1 MPRTKPLVWVAVK
14 YSLRNVTRLRTSP
27 AGSIRG
33 CTPISSMIFAWSS
46 RMPHSLVSG
55 VNNAQLLQ
63 PDRRF
68 LPGPDWAPARTPGL
82 LSLPHRPG
90 GAADREMGGHH
101 GPASG
106 ATAGERVQ
114 LGQQH
119 GHRHAA
125 GLLDRGGHGGQR
137 RIA

>member
-1 MPRTKPLVWVAVK
+1 
-14 YSLRNVTRLRTSP
+14 
-27 AGSIRG
+27 
-33 CTPISSMIFAWSS
+33 
-46 RMPHSLVSG
+46 
-55 VNNAQLLQ
+55 
-63 PDRRF
+63 
-68 LPGPDWAPARTPGL
+68 
-82 LSLPHRPG
+82 
-90 GAADREMGGHH
+90 MGGHH

-137 RIA
+137 RIAEVGAKDVVAAQGRSEFQGTFNENVFCDSFDTRL